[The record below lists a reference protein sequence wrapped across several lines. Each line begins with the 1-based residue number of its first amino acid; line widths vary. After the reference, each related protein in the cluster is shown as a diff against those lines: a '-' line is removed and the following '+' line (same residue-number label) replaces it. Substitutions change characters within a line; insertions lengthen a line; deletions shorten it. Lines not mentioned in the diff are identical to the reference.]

1 MEKKITTTP
10 SGISLDGQKLK
21 VKNKSKF
28 RANNKISF
36 DEKGNVSI
44 ELDTINVSP
53 EDINTTSSNIPIEGN
68 IPTIKPTAMGVGNYA
83 LDTVLN
89 VIPSTKQLLHDY
101 AQPFIHPINTFNAVK
116 DMIVGFQELRDRS
129 KFIKE
134 NPNKTPE
141 PMTENMIMAEAVNS
155 HFAERYG
162 DWVGN
167 ETDDWNVIG
176 KKFADTFRKDPAGV
190 LADVSGILSLGVIP
204 AAKFGGK
211 TGRIAQSIAQN
222 LDPVQGLLTGG
233 GKISTNVIAP
243 LIGKDKGLLKNAF
256 DSGASKSSSNAFNVA
271 RKGKLQPT
279 EIMQD
284 YINKVNNL
292 KSKASAQ
299 YNSWIEALPSSYIEN
314 LKTPALILKEIEEI
328 KYGKK
333 GKQKRPFLDQ
343 TKENI
348 DIDVEGGLINP
359 ATNKPFTKP
368 AVKIRNTKRASEAD
382 LSELNKLEKEVLEYA
397 NNPNLQN
404 AQGLAQLKIK
414 LGQIKFNNPSLQ
426 KIQTKINK
434 SIKED
439 LTLVDRNTPVV
450 MKNYETMINNLEDLK
465 MSIGDPTKGNF
476 NPQTAINKAL
486 AILKENPKGQLGFDK
501 SNPILGEIK
510 SDIIPSLTGNSLSDL
525 AGPNTGKF
533 VFGSLLG
540 SSGDSLF
547 SQMPQF
553 GGTGEFL
560 RNASL
565 TGVPLSSPN
574 VMGNVYN
581 TFGVLNRYG
590 VNPRNAGNVSRGI
603 LNPLTSSTEAP
614 FGNGLDDLDIQN
626 LMRTS
631 KTSETT
637 PMGAGINNLFEY
649 FNYD

>member
-101 AQPFIHPINTFNAVK
+101 AQPFVHPINTFNAVK

-414 LGQIKFNNPSLQ
+414 LGQIKFNNPLN
-426 KIQTKINK
+426 QT
-434 SIKED
+434 
-439 LTLVDRNTPVV
+439 
-450 MKNYETMINNLEDLK
+450 
-465 MSIGDPTKGNF
+465 
-476 NPQTAINKAL
+476 
-486 AILKENPKGQLGFDK
+486 
-501 SNPILGEIK
+501 
-510 SDIIPSLTGNSLSDL
+510 
-525 AGPNTGKF
+525 
-533 VFGSLLG
+533 
-540 SSGDSLF
+540 LF
-547 SQMPQF
+547 
-553 GGTGEFL
+553 L
-560 RNASL
+560 H
-565 TGVPLSSPN
+565 
-574 VMGNVYN
+574 
-581 TFGVLNRYG
+581 
-590 VNPRNAGNVSRGI
+590 
-603 LNPLTSSTEAP
+603 
-614 FGNGLDDLDIQN
+614 
-626 LMRTS
+626 
-631 KTSETT
+631 
-637 PMGAGINNLFEY
+637 
-649 FNYD
+649 